1 MKKELFQSVL
11 LVFLYSITT
20 FILHTLFFY
29 FYNYQIIENQFQ
41 YSILT
46 LYSCFTLLSVVII
59 IILFFIKRKE
69 INNVGNSFMLLTILQ
84 MPLAYLLLHSILNS
98 SSKHASFEKINFF
111 IIFLLFLAIETV
123 VSIRILNNKQ

>member
-11 LVFLYSITT
+11 LLVLVAFSAFLIHKLT
-20 FILHTLFFY
+20 FYLLNFLT
-29 FYNYQIIENQFQ
+29 IENQFQ

-46 LYSCFTLLSVVII
+46 LYSYFTFLSLVII

-84 MPLAYLLLHSILNS
+84 MPFAYLLLHSILNS

>member
-11 LVFLYSITT
+11 LLVLVAFSAFLIHKLT
-20 FILHTLFFY
+20 FYLLNFLT
-29 FYNYQIIENQFQ
+29 IENQFQ

-46 LYSCFTLLSVVII
+46 LYGYFTFLSLVII
-59 IILFFIKRKE
+59 VILFFIKRKE

-84 MPLAYLLLHSILNS
+84 MPFAYLLLHSILNS

>member
-11 LVFLYSITT
+11 LLVLVAFSAFLIHKLT
-20 FILHTLFFY
+20 FYILNFLT
-29 FYNYQIIENQFQ
+29 IENQFQ

-46 LYSCFTLLSVVII
+46 LYSYFTFLSLVII

-84 MPLAYLLLHSILNS
+84 MPFAYLLLHSILNS

>member
-11 LVFLYSITT
+11 LLVLVAFSAFIIHKLTFYLLNFLT
-20 FILHTLFFY
+20 
-29 FYNYQIIENQFQ
+29 IENQFQ

-46 LYSCFTLLSVVII
+46 LYSYFTFLSLVII

-84 MPLAYLLLHSILNS
+84 MPFAYLLLHSILNS
-98 SSKHASFEKINFF
+98 SSKHALFEKINFF